1 LNALVS
7 HQTLSLAVGAHE
19 DSCLRFYDI
28 GRMSSERSMVG
39 HSPCV
44 ETMVAHM
51 DAITSLAVDA
61 HGLYLITGGHDASV
75 RVWDLE
81 SRACVQEITNHRAKH
96 NEAVNSVALHPR
108 LPLAAS
114 AGADGVCK
122 VYVTST

>member
-1 LNALVS
+1 
-7 HQTLSLAVGAHE
+7 
-19 DSCLRFYDI
+19 
-28 GRMSSERSMVG
+28 MSSERSMVG
-39 HSPCV
+39 RSPCV
-44 ETMVAHM
+44 DSMVAHM

-81 SRACVQEITNHRAKH
+81 SRACIQEITNHRTKY
-96 NEAVNSVALHPR
+96 NEAVHSVALHPR